1 MLLELLMGRGGSFQG
16 GGGINPRVKV
26 KLALT
31 FVGACQVLQH
41 ERHPSACDGS
51 WKMAGCFY
59 TFTRLTVC
67 VRIVRGDPKSF
78 RAA

>member
-1 MLLELLMGRGGSFQG
+1 MLLELLMGRGESFQG

-41 ERHPSACDGS
+41 ELQC
-51 WKMAGCFY
+51 
-59 TFTRLTVC
+59 L
-67 VRIVRGDPKSF
+67 
-78 RAA
+78 

>member
-41 ERHPSACDGS
+41 ERPPSACDGS

-59 TFTRLTVC
+59 TFTCLTVC